1 MSEIVVAPATA
12 DRFDAVESALSG
24 GGDGRS
30 CQCQWW
36 MLTSRDYSAT
46 TLAERTERLRREV
59 GNSIPPG
66 LVADIGGAAAG
77 WVRVGPRTTHP
88 RLPRTRLY
96 GPSSP
101 EPWDDDSVWTISC
114 FSVRREFRGRGVMA
128 ALLAGAVQFARD
140 NGARVLE
147 AYPIDTD
154 ATEAD
159 ANELYRGVLGTF
171 LEAGFVETA
180 RPRADRTIVSLNLR

>member
-1 MSEIVVAPATA
+1 MSEIIVAPATA
-12 DRFDAVESALSG
+12 DRFDDVESALSG

-36 MLTSRDYSAT
+36 MLTSAGYSAS
-46 TLAERTERLRREV
+46 TLPERTDRLRREV
-59 GNSIPPG
+59 ASDVPPG
-66 LVADIGGAAAG
+66 LVAEIGGSAAG

-88 RLPRTRLY
+88 RLARTRLY
-96 GPSSP
+96 GPASP

-128 ALLAGAVQFARD
+128 ELLAGAVQFARD
-140 NGARVLE
+140 HGARVIE
-147 AYPIDTD
+147 AYPVDTD

-171 LEAGFVETA
+171 LDAGFAETA
-180 RPRADRTIVSLNLR
+180 RPRADRTIVSLNLW